1 MISYMWAE
9 IEGFSK
15 FDSYTGNGS
24 LNGPFVYC
32 GFKPAWIM
40 YKQTGSGENWECFD
54 SARDTRNPRV
64 YGLKMNTTNAE
75 SDDLLGTT
83 RRYGIDFL
91 SNGFCIRS
99 TATRVNASGKEYV
112 FAAFAEAPFKYA
124 NAD

>member
-1 MISYMWAE
+1 MAIVLEGDGTISGVTTFTTPLDD
-9 IEGFSK
+9 IS
-15 FDSYTGNGS
+15 
-24 LNGPFVYC
+24 
-32 GFKPAWIM
+32 
-40 YKQTGSGENWECFD
+40 FD

-99 TATRVNASGKEYV
+99 TATRVNASGKEYI